1 MKYIVLIA
9 CMTLSAYSQFTAS
22 EAKAIAAYP
31 QTVEKMNH
39 TYQASLELARLS
51 ASDSE
56 FNRQFHSG
64 NHETL
69 EGQIHVFESLP
80 KAAGIIR
87 SHDLSVRDYCLT
99 TMAINLAMLPEGRIP
114 EAARSK
120 GWQSDPVYEGISTEH
135 IRFVDAHLAEI
146 RKIKSELLAIYK
158 ASKGK

>member
-9 CMTLSAYSQFTAS
+9 CMTFNAYAQFTTS
-22 EAKAIAAYP
+22 EAKVIAAYP
-31 QTVEKMNH
+31 LTVEKMNH
-39 TYQASLELARLS
+39 TFQASLELARLS

-56 FNRQFHSG
+56 FKRQLQSG

-87 SHDLSVRDYCLT
+87 SHDLSVRDYCLA

-114 EAARSK
+114 EAALPK
-120 GWQSDPVYEGISTEH
+120 GWQSDPVYGGVSTEH
-135 IRFVDAHLAEI
+135 IQFVDAHMAEI

-158 ASKGK
+158 TSKGK